1 MEILAIANQKGG
13 VGKTTTAINLSAA
26 FASLG
31 KRVLLLDMDP
41 QANATI
47 GLGCQN
53 KTDGITLEDIL
64 FDQADPRD
72 GIVQIEGF
80 DFIPTGEGLAAA
92 DNKLREQ
99 PGPEHTLAEVL
110 EPITEDYDY
119 IILDC
124 PPSLGLLSIMAFTAA
139 SGIIVIMQTE
149 FYSAV
154 GVKQLREIARLIKK
168 RLNPNLEIAGYLCTM
183 LDGRMSLHEEVF
195 NTMKKNFPDELFRTV
210 IRTNSK
216 LSQAPTRGMS
226 IFTYD
231 PKSYGAIDY
240 LNLAKELSGETDYA
254 DAV

>member
-72 GIVQIEGF
+72 GILQVEGF
-80 DFIPTGEGLAAA
+80 DFIATGEGLAAA

-110 EPITEDYDY
+110 EPIAGEYDY

>member
-110 EPITEDYDY
+110 EPIAGEYDY